1 MPVTRESMHGLPSI
15 PRSIWALGF
24 VSMFM
29 DISSEMIHS
38 LLPVFIVSVLGASAT
53 ALGLL
58 EGVAEGA
65 VNVAKICS
73 GVLSDWLSKRK
84 ALALIGYGIAAVT
97 KPLFP
102 VADSFAVVFV
112 ARLMDRIGKG
122 IRGAPRDA
130 LVADLA
136 PVQARGASYG
146 LRQSLDAVGAFL
158 GPLGAICLM
167 LVFEGSFRKVF
178 WIAVLPA
185 FFSVGC
191 LAIFVHE
198 PPDSLKRQKSR
209 PQVHWQELRYFS
221 RPFWFVVAIGAVFTL
236 ARFSEAF
243 LILRAKSV
251 GLSNDYVPLVLVVMN
266 GVYAA
271 SSYPGGHLSD
281 RMDRHLILAVG
292 GTALVA
298 ADFALATATGLA
310 GLAVGISLWGLHM
323 GLSQGLLAALVADA
337 APVERRGS
345 AFGLFNLVSGVLM
358 LVASVVAGALWDR
371 IGPAATF
378 YAGAS
383 FALLGVA
390 GLLLQ
395 IGVTSKAGI
404 SAINSWR
411 SRFLS

>member
-1 MPVTRESMHGLPSI
+1 MSRLDDMPVTRESMHCLRTI

-58 EGVAEGA
+58 EGIAEGA
-65 VNVAKICS
+65 VNIFKIFS
-73 GVLSDWLSKRK
+73 GALSDWLGKRK
-84 ALALIGYGIAAVT
+84 ALALIGYGMAALT

-102 VADSFAVVFV
+102 LANSFSLAFI
-112 ARLMDRIGKG
+112 ARLIDRIGKG
-122 IRGAPRDA
+122 VRGAPRDA

-146 LRQSLDAVGAFL
+146 LRQSLDTVGAFL

-167 LVFEGSFRKVF
+167 LVFQGSFRKVF

-209 PQVHWQELRYFS
+209 PEVHWQELRYFS

-251 GLSNDYVPLVLVVMN
+251 GLGNDYVPLVLVVMN
-266 GVYAA
+266 AVYAA
-271 SSYPGGHLSD
+271 SSYPAGHLSD
-281 RMDRHLILAVG
+281 RIDRRLILTVG
-292 GTALVA
+292 GTALVG
-298 ADFALATATGLA
+298 ADFALATATGMA
-310 GLAVGISLWGLHM
+310 GLAAGISLWGLHM
-323 GLSQGLLAALVADA
+323 GFSQGLLAALVADA

-345 AFGLFNLVSGVLM
+345 AFGLFNLISGVLM

-371 IGPAATF
+371 IGPAVTFHAGATF
-378 YAGAS
+378 AVLS
-383 FALLGVA
+383 VA

-395 IGVTSKAGI
+395 MGVTSTK
-404 SAINSWR
+404 SFSQ
-411 SRFLS
+411 L

>member
-1 MPVTRESMHGLPSI
+1 MHGLPSI

-29 DISSEMIHS
+29 DISSEMIHG
-38 LLPVFIVSVLGASAT
+38 LLPVYIVSVLGASAT

-65 VNVAKICS
+65 VSVAKIFS
-73 GVLSDWLSKRK
+73 GVLSDWLGKRK
-84 ALALIGYGIAAVT
+84 ALALIGYGIAALT

-102 VADSFAVVFV
+102 LANSFAVVFV
-112 ARLMDRIGKG
+112 ARIMDRLGKG

-136 PVQARGASYG
+136 PVQVRGASYG
-146 LRQSLDAVGAFL
+146 LRQSLDTVGAFL

-198 PPDSLKRQKSR
+198 PPDSLKPQKLR

-221 RPFWFVVAIGAVFTL
+221 RSFWFVVVTSAVFTL

-243 LILRAKSV
+243 LILRAKNV
-251 GLSNDYVPLVLVVMN
+251 GLGNDYVPLVLVVMN
-266 GVYAA
+266 AVYAA
-271 SSYPGGHLSD
+271 SSYPAGHLSD
-281 RMDRHLILAVG
+281 RIDRRLMLAVG

-298 ADFALATATGLA
+298 ADFALAIATGMA
-310 GLAVGISLWGLHM
+310 GLAAGISLWGLHM
-323 GLSQGLLAALVADA
+323 GFSQGLLAALVADA

-378 YAGAS
+378 YASAS
-383 FALLGVA
+383 FAMLGVA

-395 IGVTSKAGI
+395 IGVTSKAGS
-404 SAINSWR
+404 SATNSWR